1 MNKILVFLISFLCA
15 SSLDAQLLTNS
26 QGEVYTH
33 DPFFSRSF
41 IKSKQLKC
49 IAGRYS
55 YKKPGKPFERTDYWQ
70 VWNFDT
76 LGRLISSYETKKD
89 DGSYDTVRHKYF
101 YNSSGL
107 LINHRYGDQ
116 FSWNYESTMYDSLNR
131 KSLIEVFRQAY
142 DNDGILHTSLLKRE
156 SFEYVDNET
165 KIVLNSVGI
174 PYKKE
179 TITYD
184 EEGNVTKREER
195 FITTNQGYIREYEYQ
210 SKGILSL
217 QTFKATG
224 DVVPKEKETYLYDE
238 NGNIKEKK
246 IYSNEV
252 FIKEFQFIFNEE
264 SQLLTAVLE
273 QEAGSNF
280 ISILR
285 VIEYEYYVNGI

>member
-55 YKKPGKPFERTDYWQ
+55 YKKPGKPFEGTDYWQ

-238 NGNIKEKK
+238 HGNIKEKK

-285 VIEYEYYVNGI
+285 VVEYEYYVNGI